1 MRILFLLRKE
11 FLQLLRDKIL
21 MIVLFYAF
29 TVMIYTAGKGVV
41 LQVQKF
47 PTIIKDESKSPESRE
62 LISRFREP
70 YFKILGFVE
79 SDKEILEKLD
89 KGEASMAIIIPS
101 DFKRKLDKGKAK
113 IQVIIDGTISMTAT
127 MAISYVAEITRNY
140 SLEGFDIS
148 TLPGVEEKT
157 RTKFNPNNLSS
168 WFMSLLELFNMIT
181 MISLLITSAALI
193 REKEHGTIEQLLV
206 TPVKS
211 WEVFFSKIIP
221 TVIVIGTLSLISL
234 FVMIKGVFKVPIRGS
249 IILFLIGNILYIF
262 TMASIGIAIA
272 TVVKN
277 LSQAMMVIIAILVPM
292 LMISGAWSPPEA
304 MHPVVRYI
312 SLLSPMRYFLD
323 FGYGVLLKGNSLK
336 YVWKDILGIVL
347 IGTIVLIFSAL
358 RFRKS
363 FAK

>member
-11 FLQLLRDKIL
+11 FLQLMRDKIL

-47 PTIIKDESKSPESRE
+47 PTIIKDESKSPKSRE
-62 LISRFREP
+62 LISRFRKP

-127 MAISYVAEITRNY
+127 MAIFYVTEITRNY
-140 SLEGFDIS
+140 SLESFDIS
-148 TLPGVEEKT
+148 TLPGVKEKT
-157 RTKFNPNNLSS
+157 RIKFNPNNLSS

-193 REKEHGTIEQLLV
+193 REKEHGTIEQLLI

-211 WEVFFSKIIP
+211 WEVFFAKIIP
-221 TVIVIGTLSLISL
+221 TVFVIGSLSLISL
-234 FVMIKGVFKVPIRGS
+234 FLMIKGVFRVPVKGS
-249 IILFLIGNILYIF
+249 IILFSIGNLLYIF

-277 LSQAMMVIIAILVPM
+277 LSQAMMVIIAILVPI

-304 MHPVVRYI
+304 MHPVARYI

-336 YVWKDILGIVL
+336 YVWKDILGIFS
-347 IGTIVLIFSAL
+347 IGTIVLVFSAL

>member
-1 MRILFLLRKE
+1 MRKE
-11 FLQLLRDKIL
+11 FLQLFRDKVLI
-21 MIVLFYAF
+21 IVLFYAF
-29 TVMIYTAGKGVV
+29 TILIYTAGKGVV

-47 PTIIKDESKSPESRE
+47 PTIIKDESKTPESRE
-62 LISRFREP
+62 LISRFRAP

-79 SDKEILEKLD
+79 SEKEILEKLD
-89 KGEASMAIIIPS
+89 KGEVSMAIIIPS
-101 DFKRKLDKGKAK
+101 DFKRKFDKGKAK

-127 MAISYVAEITRNY
+127 MAISYVAEIVRDF
-140 SLEGFDIS
+140 SLEGVDVSVF
-148 TLPGVEEKT
+148 PMVEEKT
-157 RTKFNPNNLSS
+157 RIFYNPNNLSS

-181 MISLLITSAALI
+181 MVSLLITSAALI
-193 REKEHGTIEQLLV
+193 REKEQGTIEQLLV

-211 WEVFFSKIIP
+211 WEVFFAKIIP
-221 TVIVIGTLSLISL
+221 TVVVIGFLSLISL
-234 FVMIKGVFKVPIRGS
+234 FVMIKGIFKVPVKGS
-249 IILFLIGNILYIF
+249 IILFLIGDVLYIF

-304 MHPVVRYI
+304 MHPLIRYI

-323 FGYGVLLKGNSLK
+323 FGYGVLLKGNGLK
-336 YVWKDILGIVL
+336 YVLKDILGIFL
-347 IGTIVLIFSAL
+347 IGTLLLILSSL
-358 RFRKS
+358 KFRQS